1 MDWSAECET
10 VQNNAPRA
18 ENETLMQMDSGHARP
33 AERLAVV
40 APALVR
46 QIWKA
51 SHRKERC
58 QDLVCGSCER
68 RQERRCRAKELMS
81 QSQILSL
88 SG

>member
-40 APALVR
+40 APGFSPA
-46 QIWKA
+46 
-51 SHRKERC
+51 
-58 QDLVCGSCER
+58 DLEGIA
-68 RQERRCRAKELMS
+68 QERKMPRFGLWVLRAATGKKMS
-81 QSQILSL
+81 
-88 SG
+88 G